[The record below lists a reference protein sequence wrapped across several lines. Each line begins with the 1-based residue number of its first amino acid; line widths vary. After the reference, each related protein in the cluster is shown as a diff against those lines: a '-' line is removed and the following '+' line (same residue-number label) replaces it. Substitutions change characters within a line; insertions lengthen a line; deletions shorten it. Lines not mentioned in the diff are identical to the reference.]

1 MRNKEYWS
9 ARERASQ
16 LHIKEM
22 VAKGA
27 DYDKA
32 ISAFYNASLTEIN
45 KEIASFYVKYATSEG
60 LSLAEAKRKVSK
72 MDVKAYEAQAA
83 QYVKEKSFTAQA
95 NAELRLYNAT
105 MRINRLELLKAKIG
119 MYAVGAGADLEN
131 YMTETLTDEAKA
143 ELRRQAG
150 ILGETIDHVN
160 PEDVKHIVTGS
171 YRADM
176 AKYTMGKTTFSERIW
191 GNNESLKGNLDR
203 LLTQALINGKGP
215 NALASD
221 LRKQYDVSK
230 YEASRLMRT
239 ESARVQGAA
248 AIQNMLDH
256 GIREYEWISEPDSK
270 TCHECAALN
279 GKRFKIEAGK
289 VGENLIPLHPNCRC
303 AIMPV
308 DDDTIIQT
316 GGKESSGG
324 KHYEALDDTERSRKA
339 ANAYR
344 KISRTNDI
352 EDVAEA
358 SGMSVEDIKQIKR
371 HVFYEKHDL
380 YEGYGLFVADYD
392 MAVAWKRL
400 CEGKPKDR
408 DIVLLRHELLE
419 SNLEKQY
426 NLPIDRAHAE
436 ANKVY
441 NWGALLHKE
450 TNGRGESDGLL

>member
-9 ARERASQ
+9 ARERANQ

-22 VAKGA
+22 IAKGA

-83 QYVKEKSFTAQA
+83 QYVKEKNFTAQA

-119 MYAVGAGADLEN
+119 MYAAGAGSDLEN

-308 DDDTIIQT
+308 DDEIASNDANSGIIIKKGLPLDLQLFAEKDIT
-316 GGKESSGG
+316 RQESNSLKRGIRSYKKRILEHEKYISNPAAHADDWDKLGQKERDGLI
-324 KHYEALDDTERSRKA
+324 KHWKKEIRNFKQAIQDRVDELKER
-339 ANAYR
+339 
-344 KISRTNDI
+344 
-352 EDVAEA
+352 
-358 SGMSVEDIKQIKR
+358 G
-371 HVFYEKHDL
+371 
-380 YEGYGLFVADYD
+380 DYD
-392 MAVAWKRL
+392 
-400 CEGKPKDR
+400 E
-408 DIVLLRHELLE
+408 
-419 SNLEKQY
+419 
-426 NLPIDRAHAE
+426 
-436 ANKVY
+436 
-441 NWGALLHKE
+441 
-450 TNGRGESDGLL
+450 